1 MRRGIL
7 GGTFDPVH
15 LGHLIVAEQVRAQ
28 LALDRVD
35 FVPVGVPW
43 MKREEA
49 ILPGEHRVAMV
60 ELAVSRNAD
69 FGMLALEVDRP
80 GDTFTVDT
88 LEELHEQ
95 VDDDLFFIMGMDA
108 LQSFARWK
116 DPARILEL
124 ATLVV
129 VRRPRF
135 PRVGLDEIEALA
147 LGAPERI
154 VEVGAPLIDISSTDI
169 RQRVADGRSIR
180 YLVPEPVRDYIES
193 NGLYRSPTGAAGVAF

>member
-1 MRRGIL
+1 MRRGLL

-15 LGHLIVAEQVRAQ
+15 MGHLIVAEQVRAQ

-43 MKREEA
+43 MKRDET
-49 ILPGEHRVAMV
+49 ILPGEHRLAMV
-60 ELAVSRNAD
+60 DLAVSGNEA
-69 FGMLALEVDRP
+69 FSVLTLEVDRP

-95 VDDDLFFIMGMDA
+95 ADDDLFFIMGMDA
-108 LQSFARWK
+108 LQGFARWK
-116 DPARILEL
+116 DPVRILDL

-129 VRRPRF
+129 VRRPRV
-135 PRVGLDEIEALA
+135 PRVGLDGIEALA
-147 LGAPERI
+147 PGASDRI

-169 RQRVADGRSIR
+169 RQRVAEGRTIR

-193 NGLYRSPTGAAGVAF
+193 NGLYRSPAGTAGVAF